1 MAVRSDGREGGRIP
15 SLDALRGLMM
25 TLMALDHARFFVAR
39 IHPLEVWNAPLP
51 QYRDIASFFT
61 RLSSHLCAPGF
72 FFLMGVG
79 MALFAESRRRQ
90 GWSEGRIARHFILRG
105 LLVLFLQLFVVNP
118 AWFLGTMGST
128 ATLGNAGSGGAVWF
142 NLDVLY
148 GLGACMAI
156 LSLLLRANG
165 ALVAATSL
173 GAIGAAQ
180 VLLPAPEH
188 AAVAYSPLARM
199 MMVPGQT
206 GCLLVLYPI
215 LPWVGIAGL
224 GLAFG
229 KWVAR
234 DCAGAFRWLPVAGV
248 VSLVFFVVVR
258 ALGGFGNFHAPD
270 GGSWVAF
277 LNTTKYPPSLTF
289 TLFTLGVDLLLLA
302 LFSKFDPR
310 LAQRNPLMVFGRT
323 ALFFYLVHLYLYTL
337 GRFVFAEGGSLGV
350 VYGVWLVGLVVL
362 YPLCQWYGGFK
373 VGTAP
378 DGIWRFF

>member
-1 MAVRSDGREGGRIP
+1 
-15 SLDALRGLMM
+15 MM
-25 TLMALDHARFFVAR
+25 ILMALDHARFFVAK
-39 IHPLEVWNAPLP
+39 IHPLEIWNTPLP
-51 QYRDIASFFT
+51 QYRDVASFLT

-79 MALFAESRRRQ
+79 MALFAESRRRHD
-90 GWSEGRIARHFILRG
+90 WSEGRIARHFVLRG
-105 LLVLFLQLFVVNP
+105 LLILFLQQFVVNP

-128 ATLGNAGSGGAVWF
+128 ASLGDAGGGGTAWF

-148 GLGACMAI
+148 GLGACMAL

-165 ALVAATSL
+165 ALVAVMSL
-173 GAIGAAQ
+173 GAIGATQ
-180 VLLPAPEH
+180 VLLPAPEQ
-188 AAVAYSPLARM
+188 ADVVYSPLARM
-199 MMVPGQT
+199 MLVPGQT

-215 LPWVGIAGL
+215 VPWVGIAGL

-248 VSLVFFVVVR
+248 VFLVFFVVVR

-270 GGSWVAF
+270 GGSWVVF
-277 LNTTKYPPSLTF
+277 LNTTKYPPSLAF

-302 LFSKFDPR
+302 FFSRFDPL
-310 LAQRNPLMVFGRT
+310 LAWRDPLMVFGRT
-323 ALFFYLVHLYLYTL
+323 ALFFYLVHLYLYAL
-337 GRFVFAEGGSLGV
+337 SGFVFTKGVSLGV

-362 YPLCQWYGGFK
+362 YPLCRWYGRFK
-373 VGTAP
+373 AGTAP
-378 DGIWRFF
+378 DGVWRFF

>member
-1 MAVRSDGREGGRIP
+1 
-15 SLDALRGLMM
+15 LDALRGLMM
-25 TLMALDHARFFVAR
+25 ILMALDHARFFVAKV
-39 IHPLEVWNAPLP
+39 HPLEIWNAPLP
-51 QYRDIASFFT
+51 QYRNIASFIT
-61 RLSSHLCAPGF
+61 RFFSHLCAPGF

-90 GWSEGRIARHFILRG
+90 GWSEGRIARHFVLRG
-105 LLVLFLQLFVVNP
+105 LLVLFLQQFVVNP

-128 ATLGNAGSGGAVWF
+128 DTLGNAGSGGTAWF

-156 LSLLLRANG
+156 LLLLLRANG
-165 ALVAATSL
+165 TLVAAISL
-173 GAIGAAQ
+173 GAVGLTQI
-180 VLLPAPEH
+180 LLPAPDH
-188 AAVAYSPLARM
+188 VTVAYSPLARM
-199 MMVPGQT
+199 LLVPGQT

-234 DCAGAFRWLPVAGV
+234 DCARAFHWLPVAGV
-248 VSLVFFVVVR
+248 VFLAVFVVVR

-270 GGSWVAF
+270 NGSWVAF
-277 LNTTKYPPSLTF
+277 LNMTKYPPSLAF
-289 TLFTLGVDLLLLA
+289 TLFTLGADLLLLA
-302 LFSKFDPR
+302 LFSRFDSR
-310 LAQRNPLMVFGRT
+310 LARCNPLMVFGRT
-323 ALFFYLVHLYLYTL
+323 ALFFYIVHLYLYAL
-337 GRFVFAEGGSLGV
+337 GGFVFAGGGSLGM

-362 YPLCQWYGGFK
+362 YPLCRWYGRFK
-373 VGTAP
+373 AGTAP